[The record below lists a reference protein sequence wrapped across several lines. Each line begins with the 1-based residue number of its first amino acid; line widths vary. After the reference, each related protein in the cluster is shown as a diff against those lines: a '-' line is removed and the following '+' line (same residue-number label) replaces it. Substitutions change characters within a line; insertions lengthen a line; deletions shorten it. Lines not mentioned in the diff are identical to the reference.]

1 MIFAVAHR
9 ALTGWV
15 RLMPTGRSDGTAG
28 FSYIGLLIAIVFFG
42 FGSVGA
48 ARLLASTE
56 RAEREQDLLFIGEQF
71 RNAIRSYVQVTGAA
85 VKYPATLA
93 ELLQDSRFPTPR
105 RHLRKLYID
114 PITGNAEWGL
124 VMAPE
129 GGIMGVYSLSTREPQ
144 KITGFPAGVG
154 SFLPLPPPG
163 PVQASPWTVPIAVTV
178 AVPIDKAK
186 TYQDWKFIY
195 RP

>member
-1 MIFAVAHR
+1 
-9 ALTGWV
+9 
-15 RLMPTGRSDGTAG
+15 MPTGSLGVAATRG
-28 FSYIGLLIAIVFFG
+28 FSYVGLLLAIVFFG

-56 RAEREQDLLFIGEQF
+56 RAEREQELLFIGEQF
-71 RNAIRSYVQVTGAA
+71 RNAIRSYLQVAGATRR
-85 VKYPATLA
+85 YPATLA

-105 RHLRKLYID
+105 RHLRRLYID
-114 PITGNAEWGL
+114 PITSRAEWGL

-144 KITGFPAGVG
+144 KITNFPAGVG
-154 SFLPLPPPG
+154 SFAPLPAPR
-163 PVQASPWTVPIAVTV
+163 PVQVSEWSASVSVEKP
-178 AVPIDKAK
+178 KS
-186 TYQDWKFIY
+186 YQDWKFIY